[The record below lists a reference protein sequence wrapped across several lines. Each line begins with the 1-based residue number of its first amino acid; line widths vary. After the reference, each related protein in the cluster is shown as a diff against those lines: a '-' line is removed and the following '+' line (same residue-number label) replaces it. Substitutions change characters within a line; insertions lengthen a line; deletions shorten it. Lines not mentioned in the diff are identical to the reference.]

1 MKAAQLASQEKLV
14 NLSRIDLNLLR
25 VLDVVFEERNLIRA
39 GLRLHL
45 SQSAVSHALARLREA
60 IGDELFVRT
69 GKGLEPTARA
79 MAMAPSLREA
89 LSRIEESLGAQP
101 FSPQESK
108 RRFVIAANDHI
119 TAVLIAKLSQRLAV
133 RAPGLTLVVRPST
146 RIDLAEQIDVG
157 RIDLAIGV
165 FAEVPKRLRSQTLA
179 TLEEVLVMRA
189 GHPGARRRLT
199 LSDLGKYPLLT
210 VSVGGDEE
218 GAVGGFIVE
227 RGLARQSEMFDRRS
241 LEDALKDAGLV
252 PDIRVTVPHSLAIPS
267 LLLDSDML
275 SIVPETLAREFAA
288 NGRILARKL
297 PYRSQGAVLR
307 AVWHR
312 RNDHDPACLWLL
324 DEVRAVAPA
333 HAHGTPHTD
342 C

>member
-1 MKAAQLASQEKLV
+1 MDLG
-14 NLSRIDLNLLR
+14 RIDLNLLR

-69 GKGLEPTARA
+69 GKGLEPTART

-89 LSRIEESLGAQP
+89 LSRIEESLGVQP
-101 FSPQESK
+101 FKPQEST
-108 RRFVIAANDHI
+108 RRFVIAANDHV
-119 TAVLIAKLSQRLAV
+119 TAVLIAKLSRRLAA
-133 RAPGLTLVVRPST
+133 RAPGITLVIRPST
-146 RIDLAEQIDVG
+146 RLDLAEQIDVG

-165 FAEVPKRLRSQTLA
+165 FAEVPKRLRSRTLA
-179 TLEEVLVMRA
+179 TLEELLVLRS
-189 GHPGARRRLT
+189 GHPGARRRLIT

-241 LEDALKDAGLV
+241 LEDALKAAGV
-252 PDIRVTVPHSLAIPS
+252 MPHVRVTVPHSLAIPS

-275 SIVPETLAREFAA
+275 SIVPETLAREFASS
-288 NGRILARKL
+288 GRILVRKL

-307 AVWHR
+307 AIWHR

-324 DEVRAVAPA
+324 DEIRAVAPA
-333 HAHGTPHTD
+333 QTHGDPHTD
-342 C
+342 R